1 MKAIKQTVGVDVAQ
15 KELVCVVGVLLED
28 LSVSLKSRKAFGNH
42 LSGFKAFLKWAK
54 SFTDA
59 SLDLTVVLEAT
70 GVYHEKFV
78 HWLVGQEQQVA
89 IVLPNK
95 ISNYMRTLSIK
106 TITDNT
112 AAEAIAQFGLE
123 RKLETWTPPKPIFR
137 TLKQL
142 TRERDQIVCE
152 RVVIANQLHAE
163 NVEAFPNANSLKRLK
178 ARRILLN
185 KQEKEIKKEIH
196 LLVKSDPELEENI
209 SFMTSIPG
217 VGELTAVITL
227 AETNGFELVMN
238 KRQLVSYAG
247 LDIREKQSGTSVKG
261 KPRISKKGNRHLRK
275 AMHLPALSAISHCS
289 LYKNNFARL
298 VGRHGI
304 KMKAVVAVQR
314 KILELMYILFKT
326 KTTFDLE
333 YEQKKEKQHEA
344 ATPLQ
349 SSLC

>member
-1 MKAIKQTVGVDVAQ
+1 MNVIKQTVGVDVAQ

-28 LSVSLKSRKAFGNH
+28 FRVSLKSRKSFGNH
-42 LSGFKAFLKWAK
+42 ISGFKAFLKWAK
-54 SFTDA
+54 SFTET

-78 HWLVGQEQQVA
+78 HWLVEQEQQVS

-112 AAEAIAQFGLE
+112 AAEAITQFGLE
-123 RKLETWTPPKPIFR
+123 RRLETWTPPKPIFR
-137 TLKQL
+137 SLKQL

-152 RVVIANQLHAE
+152 RVVISNQLHAE
-163 NVEAFPNANSLKRLK
+163 QAEAFPNANSLKRLK
-178 ARRILLN
+178 ARKMLLN
-185 KQEKEIKKEIH
+185 KQEKEIKSEIH
-196 LLVKSDPELEENI
+196 LLVKSDPDLEENI
-209 SFMTSIPG
+209 SYMTSIPG
-217 VGELTAVITL
+217 VGELTAVIAL
-227 AETNGFELVMN
+227 AGTNGFELVMN

-261 KPRISKKGNRHLRK
+261 KPKISKKGNRHLRK
-275 AMHLPALSAISHCS
+275 SVHLPALCAIKNCS

-314 KILELMYILFKT
+314 KILELMYILYKT
-326 KTTFDLE
+326 KTTFDLD
-333 YEQKKEKQHEA
+333 YELKKEQQLVA
-344 ATPLQ
+344 ATPLTV
-349 SSLC
+349 

>member
-261 KPRISKKGNRHLRK
+261 KPRISKKGNRLTQSN
-275 AMHLPALSAISHCS
+275 ASTSALSDQPLFLVQEQFCKTSRKTWHKNESCRGGS
-289 LYKNNFARL
+289 TKNSRVDVYSFQNQNNF
-298 VGRHGI
+298 
-304 KMKAVVAVQR
+304 
-314 KILELMYILFKT
+314 
-326 KTTFDLE
+326 
-333 YEQKKEKQHEA
+333 
-344 ATPLQ
+344 
-349 SSLC
+349 

>member
-1 MKAIKQTVGVDVAQ
+1 MNAIKQTVGVDVAQ
-15 KELVCVVGVLLED
+15 KELVCVIGVLLD
-28 LSVSLKSRKAFGNH
+28 DFSVSLKSRKAFGNN

-54 SFTDA
+54 SLTEA

-78 HWLVGQEQQVA
+78 HWLVGQEQPVA

-123 RKLETWTPPKPIFR
+123 RKLEAWTPPRPIFR

-163 NVEAFPNANSLKRLK
+163 NAEAFPNTNSLKRLK
-178 ARRILLN
+178 ARKILLN
-185 KQEKEIKKEIH
+185 KQEKEIKNEIH
-196 LLVKSDPELEENI
+196 LLVKSDPELTENI
-209 SFMTSIPG
+209 SYMTSIPG

-247 LDIREKQSGTSVKG
+247 LDIREKQSGTSVNG

-275 AMHLPALSAISHCS
+275 AMHLPALCAIKNCS
-289 LYKNNFARL
+289 LYKNHFARL

-314 KILELMYILFKT
+314 KILELMYILYKT
-326 KTTFDLE
+326 KTTFDLV
-333 YEQKKEKQHEA
+333 YELKKEQQLEA
-344 ATPLQ
+344 ATPLTV
-349 SSLC
+349 

>member
-1 MKAIKQTVGVDVAQ
+1 MNGIKQTVGVDVAQ
-15 KELVCVVGVLLED
+15 KELVCVVGVLLD
-28 LSVSLKSRKAFGNH
+28 DFSVSLKARKAFANNM
-42 LSGFKAFLKWAK
+42 SGFKAFLKWAK
-54 SFTDA
+54 SFTEA
-59 SLDLTVVLEAT
+59 SLDLTAVLEAT

-123 RKLETWTPPKPIFR
+123 SKLETWTPPKPIFR
-137 TLKQL
+137 KLKQL
-142 TRERDQIVCE
+142 TRERDQTVCE
-152 RVVIANQLHAE
+152 RVVVANQLHAQ
-163 NVEAFPNANSLKRLK
+163 NAEAFSNANSLKRLK
-178 ARRILLN
+178 ARKALLH

-196 LLVKSDPELEENI
+196 LLVKSDPNLEENI
-209 SFMTSIPG
+209 SYMTSIPG
-217 VGELTAVITL
+217 VGELTAVIAL

-261 KPRISKKGNRHLRK
+261 KPKISKKGNRHLRK
-275 AMHLPALSAISHCS
+275 SVHLPALCAIKNCS

-314 KILELMYILFKT
+314 KILELMYILYKT
-326 KTTFDLE
+326 KTVFELE
-333 YEQKKEKQHEA
+333 YELKKEQQPDA
-344 ATPLQ
+344 ATPLTV
-349 SSLC
+349 